1 MLAIRFR
8 SIFVVLLFVSFG
20 NIAHAAPRWT
30 PPTETLPP
38 EKLDWFL
45 QTFDSLARSDHL
57 WERDGALA
65 LVLGIIPRGE
75 RFSNN
80 FYCRYDNPDIIDRL
94 VDLYLEEVAR
104 MQAGRRTPPE
114 ASGDHGGAEYLM
126 ALASAGE
133 STLDPRLHED
143 ILHINLEFSQ
153 GLRYIYLARVNP
165 ERTLDYLFNRKLNQ
179 TGFGGQVRRS
189 FVILSYMT
197 VESPQALGADRE
209 RAITFIAKHAR
220 YFAKMVRHGHDY
232 YVRSDAL
239 DVLELVGSVTDV
251 PLVKEIIHDA
261 KEVDLRKIR
270 GGFGRT
276 IDKYLDHG
284 YEQIR
289 DKGLRIIEILRQR
302 SPSQR

>member
-57 WERDGALA
+57 GERDGALA

-80 FYCRYDNPDIIDRL
+80 FYCRYDNPEIIDRF

-104 MQAGRRTPPE
+104 VQAGQRTP
-114 ASGDHGGAEYLM
+114 ASDYNDHGDGEYLM
-126 ALASAGE
+126 ALAAAGE
-133 STLDPRLHED
+133 STLDPRLHND
-143 ILHINLEFSQ
+143 ILHRNLHFSQ
-153 GLRYIYLARVNP
+153 SLRNIYLATVNP
-165 ERTLDYLFNRKLNQ
+165 EGTLDYLFNREIKEI
-179 TGFGGQVRRS
+179 GFGGKVRRS

-302 SPSQR
+302 SPSWR